1 MPEIKRVFSAAKM
14 NRDKD
19 ARLVPQG
26 EYREALNVNISKSEG
41 ADMGSVENILGN
53 VLVGNA
59 NIPNGEAIGVY
70 RDTGNEMIYFFC
82 YK

>member
-26 EYREALNVNISKSEG
+26 EYREALNVNISKS
-41 ADMGSVENILGN
+41 
-53 VLVGNA
+53 
-59 NIPNGEAIGVY
+59 
-70 RDTGNEMIYFFC
+70 
-82 YK
+82 